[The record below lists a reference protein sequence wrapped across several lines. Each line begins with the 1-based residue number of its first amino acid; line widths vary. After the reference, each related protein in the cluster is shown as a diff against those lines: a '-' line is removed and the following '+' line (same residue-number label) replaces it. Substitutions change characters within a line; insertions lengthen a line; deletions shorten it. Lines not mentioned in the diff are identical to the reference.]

1 MKPKESIPPQK
12 PKSQPTNIQKKKRER
27 RKKKK
32 KNLKRTDEA
41 TTEKTPQN
49 LGFRLPSQVLF
60 LSALSSYVVW
70 LAKKS
75 WNEFGI
81 SRTKRFIFS
90 FPETCSIFLDA
101 ICLKGTFSSE

>member
-1 MKPKESIPPQK
+1 MKPKESIPLQK
-12 PKSQPTNIQKKKRER
+12 PKSQPTNIQKKKKEREER
-27 RKKKK
+27 KKK

-60 LSALSSYVVW
+60 LSALSYVVW

-75 WNEFGI
+75 RNEFGI

>member
-12 PKSQPTNIQKKKRER
+12 PKSQPTNIQKKKEREER
-27 RKKKK
+27 KKK

-60 LSALSSYVVW
+60 LSALSYVV
-70 LAKKS
+70 
-75 WNEFGI
+75 
-81 SRTKRFIFS
+81 
-90 FPETCSIFLDA
+90 
-101 ICLKGTFSSE
+101 